1 MLNVENIMSRIKKI
15 CCVSVSKAMSCKQF
29 YDLRNTVGGSIY
41 CVDDEGVITTFKL
54 ADGAGTNY
62 PVCGSIAKGGAYT
75 IVAEKTGTGAKK
87 WGKLKSGAGWIAL
100 DYTAKIK

>member
-1 MLNVENIMSRIKKI
+1 
-15 CCVSVSKAMSCKQF
+15 MSCKRF
-29 YDLRNTVGGSIY
+29 YDLRNTVGA
-41 CVDDEGVITTFKL
+41 VFTALMTRGVITTFNL

-62 PVCGSIAKGGAYT
+62 PVCGSIAKGGVYT